1 MSAIVTTVLKG
12 TLGFLI
18 KKGRK
23 AAVERLKDGDV
34 TNEKLKNW
42 ILDEI
47 DSVNSKLDAMAK
59 KDLGASISFFR
70 EGLVFLNNAM
80 ETKTCG
86 IGSLNSSPVE
96 VGKVKNVKEE
106 NFEES
111 NEKANP
117 EASKEEASW
126 PKLFWSIA
134 SQAKGFWDHGR
145 EDETG
150 LEAASQMTEERE
162 RSSGAE
168 GNELSFTG
176 ELGKLNLNSLD
187 EIEEA
192 ILDAKKRFDDARRK
206 ATEAFNNEFL
216 TPLDRILA
224 MGVRLMATILEKVDN
239 PVSVLDA
246 CISGLNEL
254 HSMPFVIENFSVEL
268 KKGIKSRFI
277 RDGRRQIIS
286 FVCQVNRTI
295 YDFAL
300 LVSTKEVLSFW
311 PCVEIA
317 NESVDPL
324 RDSRVANMLR
334 KLEMGD
340 VCLPWSFGQ
349 EGELVSRLSIA
360 INTLGQFLVVD
371 CAWNCVKMFDASGK
385 FLKSF
390 SPFTKSG
397 RPVAVNPFIEE
408 SDQLVAVAVDQDDNI
423 YVLENQTSDSN
434 SEAHLHVFN
443 SLAQFLVDFKVGFD
457 LRAVTV
463 KVIASGLVLVPARYC
478 AGYSASVTIDDIRRN
493 FVVLKDTKGKRI
505 GYLYEKMLKGIQDI
519 TAADDLIMILDSD
532 STVFVFTDSG
542 GSRPTDKGG
551 TRSSKTSDNG
561 RGWSP
566 KNVSTALFGSV
577 WSKIKRKALTL
588 WAPPLDPL
596 LTDAYVRE
604 EDCLFSKFLK
614 KFPVRGWAGAI
625 TFHPRSKHVIVVSI
639 IEDHRRQ
646 LLFYSK
652 EGKFERSI
660 DIDVE
665 QGYSIDGAV
674 VTTDGRICIAA
685 SNAMEEK
692 WKVLVV

>member
-42 ILDEI
+42 IVDEI

-86 IGSLNSSPVE
+86 IGSLNASPVE
-96 VGKVKNVKEE
+96 VRKVKNVKEE

-117 EASKEEASW
+117 EALKEAASW

-134 SQAKGFWDHGR
+134 SQTTGFWDHGR
-145 EDETG
+145 EDEKG
-150 LEAASQMTEERE
+150 LKAASQMTEEPE

-168 GNELSFTG
+168 ENELSFTG
-176 ELGKLNLNSLD
+176 ELRKVNLNSLN

-206 ATEAFNNEFL
+206 ATEAFNNEVL

-239 PVSVLDA
+239 PVSTLDA

-254 HSMPFVIENFSVEL
+254 HSMPFVTENFSVEL
-268 KKGIKSRFI
+268 EKGIKSRFSK
-277 RDGRRQIIS
+277 DERRQIIS

-317 NESVDPL
+317 NERVDPL
-324 RDSRVANMLR
+324 RDSRMANMLR

-340 VCLPWSFGQ
+340 FCLAWSFGQ
-349 EGELVSRLSIA
+349 EDELEHRLALATSIA
-360 INTLGQFLVVD
+360 TNTLGQFLVVD
-371 CAWNCVKMFDASGK
+371 KGGKCVKRFDASGK

-390 SPFTKSG
+390 NPSTKYG
-397 RPVAVNPFIEE
+397 
-408 SDQLVAVAVDQDDNI
+408 QLVAVATDQDDNI
-423 YVLENQTSDSN
+423 YVLENKRSGKS
-434 SEAHLHVFN
+434 AK
-443 SLAQFLVDFKVGFD
+443 AFLQVLNNLGQLLDDFEVGFE
-457 LRAVTV
+457 LQAVTV
-463 KVIASGLVLVPARYC
+463 KVMASRLVLVPVHFEV
-478 AGYSASVTIDDIRRN
+478 GYEQSAPAWAYDDYY
-493 FVVLKDTKGKRI
+493 VVLNNTKGKRI
-505 GYLYEKMLKGIQDI
+505 GFLSEKTLKDI
-519 TAADDLIMILDSD
+519 RDIATADDLIMILDRK
-532 STVFVFTDSG
+532 STVFVFTDACVSDED
-542 GSRPTDKGG
+542 RP
-551 TRSSKTSDNG
+551 
-561 RGWSP
+561 
-566 KNVSTALFGSV
+566 VSQLH
-577 WSKIKRKALTL
+577 
-588 WAPPLDPL
+588 
-596 LTDAYVRE
+596 
-604 EDCLFSKFLK
+604 K
-614 KFPVRGWAGAI
+614 KFPVRGKASAI
-625 TFHPRSKHVIVVSI
+625 TFHPKSKRLIVVSK
-639 IEDHRRQ
+639 IEDHRWQ

-652 EGKFERSI
+652 EFKFERSI
-660 DIDVE
+660 DLDVE
-665 QGYSIDGAV
+665 QNYCITGAT

-685 SNAMEEK
+685 SHHDQWQWK
-692 WKVLVV
+692 GKVLVV

>member
-42 ILDEI
+42 IVDEI

-86 IGSLNSSPVE
+86 IGSLNASPVQ
-96 VGKVKNVKEE
+96 VGKIKNVKEE

-206 ATEAFNNEFL
+206 ATEAFNNEVL

-239 PVSVLDA
+239 PVSALDA

-254 HSMPFVIENFSVEL
+254 HSMPFVTENFSVEL
-268 KKGIKSRFI
+268 EKGIKSRFSK
-277 RDGRRQIIS
+277 DERRQIIS

-317 NESVDPL
+317 NERVDPL
-324 RDSRVANMLR
+324 RDSRMANMLR

-340 VCLPWSFGQ
+340 LCLAWSFGQ
-349 EGELVSRLSIA
+349 EDELEDQRFASIA
-360 INTLGQFLVVD
+360 TNTLGQFLVVD
-371 CAWNCVKMFDASGK
+371 NGGKCVKMFGASGK

-390 SPFTKSG
+390 NPSTKYG
-397 RPVAVNPFIEE
+397 
-408 SDQLVAVAVDQDDNI
+408 QLVAVATDQDDNI
-423 YVLENQTSDSN
+423 YVLENERSGKS
-434 SEAHLHVFN
+434 AK
-443 SLAQFLVDFKVGFD
+443 AFLQVLNNLGQLLDDFEVGFE
-457 LRAVTV
+457 LQAVTV
-463 KVIASGLVLVPARYC
+463 KVMDSRLVLVPVHFEV
-478 AGYSASVTIDDIRRN
+478 GYEQSAPRWAYDDYY
-493 FVVLKDTKGKRI
+493 VVLNNTKGKRI
-505 GYLYEKMLKGIQDI
+505 GFFSEKTLKDI
-519 TAADDLIMILDSD
+519 RDIATADDLIMILDIE
-532 STVFVFTDSG
+532 STVFVFTDACVNDED
-542 GSRPTDKGG
+542 RP
-551 TRSSKTSDNG
+551 
-561 RGWSP
+561 
-566 KNVSTALFGSV
+566 VSQL
-577 WSKIKRKALTL
+577 
-588 WAPPLDPL
+588 
-596 LTDAYVRE
+596 
-604 EDCLFSKFLK
+604 LK
-614 KFPVRGWAGAI
+614 KFPVRGKASAI
-625 TFHPRSKHVIVVSI
+625 TFHPKSKHLIVVSK
-639 IEDHRRQ
+639 IEDHRWQ

-652 EGKFERSI
+652 EFKFERSI
-660 DIDVE
+660 DLDME
-665 QGYSIDGAV
+665 QNYCITGAA

-685 SNAMEEK
+685 SHHDQWQWK
-692 WKVLVV
+692 GKVLVV

>member
-42 ILDEI
+42 IVDEI

-86 IGSLNSSPVE
+86 IGSLNASPVQ
-96 VGKVKNVKEE
+96 VGKVKNVKEG
-106 NFEES
+106 NFEDS

-134 SQAKGFWDHGR
+134 SQATGFWDHGR
-145 EDETG
+145 EDEKG
-150 LEAASQMTEERE
+150 LEAASQMTEESE

-206 ATEAFNNEFL
+206 ATEAFNNEVL

-239 PVSVLDA
+239 PVSALDA

-254 HSMPFVIENFSVEL
+254 HSMPFVTENFSIEL
-268 KKGIKSRFI
+268 EKGIKSRFSKAE
-277 RDGRRQIIS
+277 RRQIIS

-295 YDFAL
+295 YDIAL
-300 LVSTKEVLSFW
+300 LISTKEVFSFW
-311 PCVEIA
+311 PCVEIS
-317 NESVDPL
+317 NEWVDPQ

-334 KLEMGD
+334 KLKMGD
-340 VCLPWSFGQ
+340 FCLAWSFGQ
-349 EGELVSRLSIA
+349 KDELEHQRLASATSIA
-360 INTLGQFLVVD
+360 TNTLGQFLVVD
-371 CAWNCVKMFDASGK
+371 EWGNCVKMFDASGK

-390 SPFTKSG
+390 NPSTKYG
-397 RPVAVNPFIEE
+397 
-408 SDQLVAVAVDQDDNI
+408 QLVAVATDQDDNI
-423 YVLENQTSDSN
+423 YMLENQMSRRS
-434 SEAHLHVFN
+434 AKAFLQVFN
-443 SLAQFLVDFKVGFD
+443 NLAQFLEEIEVGFE
-457 LRAVTV
+457 LQAVTV
-463 KVIASGLVLVPARYC
+463 KVMASRLVLLPVHFAVGYEESAPAW
-478 AGYSASVTIDDIRRN
+478 ADDDYY
-493 FVVLKDTKGKRI
+493 VVLNNTKGKGI
-505 GYLYEKMLKGIQDI
+505 GFLSEKTLEGIRDI
-519 TAADDLIMILDSD
+519 ATADDLFMILDRK
-532 STVFVFTDSG
+532 STVFVFTDACVSDED
-542 GSRPTDKGG
+542 RP
-551 TRSSKTSDNG
+551 
-561 RGWSP
+561 
-566 KNVSTALFGSV
+566 VSQ
-577 WSKIKRKALTL
+577 
-588 WAPPLDPL
+588 
-596 LTDAYVRE
+596 
-604 EDCLFSKFLK
+604 FLE
-614 KFPVRGWAGAI
+614 KFPVCGEASAI
-625 TFHPRSKHVIVVSI
+625 TFHPKSKHLIVVSK
-639 IEDHRRQ
+639 IEDHRWQ

-652 EGKFERSI
+652 EFKFERSI
-660 DIDVE
+660 DLDVE
-665 QGYSIDGAV
+665 QDSYVNGAA

-685 SNAMEEK
+685 RNFMEGK
-692 WKVLVV
+692 GKVLVV

>member
-42 ILDEI
+42 IVDEI

-86 IGSLNSSPVE
+86 IGSLNASPVQ
-96 VGKVKNVKEE
+96 VGKIKNVKEE

-117 EASKEEASW
+117 EALKEAASW
-126 PKLFWSIA
+126 SKLFWSIA
-134 SQAKGFWDHGR
+134 SQTTGFWDHGR
-145 EDETG
+145 EDEKG
-150 LEAASQMTEERE
+150 LKAASQMTEEPE

-168 GNELSFTG
+168 ENELSFTE
-176 ELGKLNLNSLD
+176 ELRKVNLNSLN

-206 ATEAFNNEFL
+206 ATEAFNNEVL

-239 PVSVLDA
+239 PVSALDA
-246 CISGLNEL
+246 CISGLKEL
-254 HSMPFVIENFSVEL
+254 HSMPFVTENFSVEL
-268 KKGIKSRFI
+268 EKGIKSRFSK
-277 RDGRRQIIS
+277 DERRQIIS

-317 NESVDPL
+317 NERVDPL
-324 RDSRVANMLR
+324 RDSRMANMLR

-340 VCLPWSFGQ
+340 FCLAWSFGQ
-349 EGELVSRLSIA
+349 EDELEDQRFASIA
-360 INTLGQFLVVD
+360 TNTLGQFLVVD
-371 CAWNCVKMFDASGK
+371 KGGKCVKMFDASGK

-390 SPFTKSG
+390 NPSTKYG
-397 RPVAVNPFIEE
+397 
-408 SDQLVAVAVDQDDNI
+408 QLVAVATDQDDNI
-423 YVLENQTSDSN
+423 YVLENERSGKSPK
-434 SEAHLHVFN
+434 A
-443 SLAQFLVDFKVGFD
+443 FLQVLNKLGQLLDDYEVGFE
-457 LRAVTV
+457 LQAVTV
-463 KVIASGLVLVPARYC
+463 KVMASRLVLVPVHFEV
-478 AGYSASVTIDDIRRN
+478 GYEQSAPRWAYDDYY
-493 FVVLKDTKGKRI
+493 VVLNNTKGKRI
-505 GYLYEKMLKGIQDI
+505 GFLSEKTLKDI
-519 TAADDLIMILDSD
+519 RDIATADDLIMILDIE
-532 STVFVFTDSG
+532 STVFVFTDACVSDED
-542 GSRPTDKGG
+542 RP
-551 TRSSKTSDNG
+551 
-561 RGWSP
+561 
-566 KNVSTALFGSV
+566 VSQ
-577 WSKIKRKALTL
+577 
-588 WAPPLDPL
+588 L
-596 LTDAYVRE
+596 LE
-604 EDCLFSKFLK
+604 
-614 KFPVRGWAGAI
+614 KFPVRGKASAI
-625 TFHPRSKHVIVVSI
+625 TFHPKSKHLIVVSK
-639 IEDHRRQ
+639 IEDHRWQ

-652 EGKFERSI
+652 EFKFERSI
-660 DIDVE
+660 DLDVE
-665 QGYSIDGAV
+665 QNYCITGAA
-674 VTTDGRICIAA
+674 VTTDGRICIAG
-685 SNAMEEK
+685 SHHDQWQWK
-692 WKVLVV
+692 GKVLVV

>member
-42 ILDEI
+42 IVDEI
-47 DSVNSKLDAMAK
+47 DSINSKLDAMAK

-80 ETKTCG
+80 ETKTCSM
-86 IGSLNSSPVE
+86 GSLNASPVE

-126 PKLFWSIA
+126 TKLFWSIA
-134 SQAKGFWDHGR
+134 SQATGFWDHGR
-145 EDETG
+145 EDEKG
-150 LEAASQMTEERE
+150 LEAASQMTEEPK

-168 GNELSFTG
+168 ENELSFTG
-176 ELGKLNLNSLD
+176 ELRKMNLNSVD
-187 EIEEA
+187 EIKEA

-206 ATEAFNNEFL
+206 ATEAFNNEVL

-239 PVSVLDA
+239 PVSALDA

-254 HSMPFVIENFSVEL
+254 HSMLFVTENFNVEL
-268 KKGIKSRFI
+268 EKGIKSRFSK
-277 RDGRRQIIS
+277 DERRQIIS

-317 NESVDPL
+317 NERVDPL

-340 VCLPWSFGQ
+340 FCLSWSFGQ
-349 EGELVSRLSIA
+349 EGEQEHQKLDSATSIA
-360 INTLGQFLVVD
+360 TNTLGQFLVVD
-371 CAWNCVKMFDASGK
+371 RQGKCVKMFDASGL
-385 FLKSF
+385 FLLSF
-390 SPFTKSG
+390 NPFTEFG
-397 RPVAVNPFIEE
+397 EPVAV
-408 SDQLVAVAVDQDDNI
+408 ATDQDDNI
-423 YVLENQTSDSN
+423 YVLENQTSDYD
-434 SEAHLHVFN
+434 SEARLHVFN
-443 SLAQFLVDFKVGFD
+443 NLAQFLVDFKVDFD

-463 KVIASGLVLVPARYC
+463 KVIASRLVLVPAYSC
-478 AGYSASVTIDDIRRN
+478 AGYFESTTIDDVRRD

-505 GYLYEKMLKGIQDI
+505 GNLSVNMFESIQDI
-519 TAADDLIMILDSD
+519 TAADDLIMILDGN
-532 STVFVFTDSG
+532 STVFVFTDSS
-542 GSRPTDKGG
+542 GSRPTDNG
-551 TRSSKTSDNG
+551 RAQSSRTSDKG
-561 RGWSP
+561 RGRSP
-566 KNVSTALFGSV
+566 KNVLTALHGSV
-577 WSKIKRKALTL
+577 WSKIKRKASTL
-588 WAPPLDPL
+588 WAPPLDPP
-596 LTDAYVRE
+596 LTDAYVSE
-604 EDCLFSKFLK
+604 EDRDGPFSQFLK
-614 KFPVRGWAGAI
+614 KFPVRGKASAI
-625 TFHPRSKHVIVVSI
+625 TFHPRSKHVIIVSR
-639 IEDHRRQ
+639 IEEQRWQ

-652 EGKFERSI
+652 GGKFERSI
-660 DIDVE
+660 DLDVE
-665 QGYSIDGAV
+665 QDYYIAGAA
-674 VTTDGRICIAA
+674 VTTDGRVCIAA
-685 SNAMEEK
+685 SNYRLWQSK
-692 WKVLVV
+692 GKVLVV

>member
-23 AAVERLKDGDV
+23 AAVERLKDSDV

-42 ILDEI
+42 IVDEI
-47 DSVNSKLDAMAK
+47 DSINSKLDAMAK

-86 IGSLNSSPVE
+86 IGSLNASPVQ

-126 PKLFWSIA
+126 PKLFLSIA
-134 SQAKGFWDHGR
+134 SQVTGFWDHGR
-145 EDETG
+145 EDEKG
-150 LEAASQMTEERE
+150 LEAASQMTEEPE

-168 GNELSFTG
+168 ETELSFTG
-176 ELGKLNLNSLD
+176 ELRKMNLNSVD

-206 ATEAFNNEFL
+206 ATEAFNNEVL

-239 PVSVLDA
+239 PESALDA

-254 HSMPFVIENFSVEL
+254 HSMPFVTENFSVEL
-268 KKGIKSRFI
+268 EKGIKSRFSK
-277 RDGRRQIIS
+277 DERRQIIS

-317 NESVDPL
+317 NEKVDPL
-324 RDSRVANMLR
+324 RDSRMANMLR
-334 KLEMGD
+334 KLDMGD
-340 VCLPWSFGQ
+340 FSLAWSFGQ
-349 EGELVSRLSIA
+349 KDELEHQRLASATSIA
-360 INTLGQFLVVD
+360 TNTLGQFLVVD
-371 CAWNCVKMFDASGK
+371 STRNCVNLFDAFGK

-390 SPFTKSG
+390 NPSTKSG
-397 RPVAVNPFIEE
+397 RPVAKYG
-408 SDQLVAVAVDQDDNI
+408 QLVAVATDQDDNI
-423 YVLENQTSDSN
+423 YVLENEMSARSAKAFLQVLN
-434 SEAHLHVFN
+434 N
-443 SLAQFLVDFKVGFD
+443 LAQFLDDFEVGFR
-457 LRAVTV
+457 LQAVTV
-463 KVIASGLVLVPARYC
+463 KVMASRLVLVPVYFQV
-478 AGYSASVTIDDIRRN
+478 GYKESAPAWANDDHY
-493 FVVLKDTKGKRI
+493 VVLNNTKGKRI
-505 GYLYEKMLKGIQDI
+505 GFLSEKTLKHIQDI
-519 TAADDLIMILDSD
+519 ATADDLIMILDRN
-532 STVFVFTDSG
+532 STVFVFTDACVSDED
-542 GSRPTDKGG
+542 RP
-551 TRSSKTSDNG
+551 
-561 RGWSP
+561 
-566 KNVSTALFGSV
+566 VSQL
-577 WSKIKRKALTL
+577 
-588 WAPPLDPL
+588 
-596 LTDAYVRE
+596 
-604 EDCLFSKFLK
+604 LK
-614 KFPVRGWAGAI
+614 KFPVRGKASAI
-625 TFHPRSKHVIVVSI
+625 TFHPKSKHVIIVSQ
-639 IEDHRRQ
+639 IEEQRWQ

-660 DIDVE
+660 DLDVE
-665 QGYSIDGAV
+665 QDYDITGAA
-674 VTTDGRICIAA
+674 VTTDGRVCMAA
-685 SNAMEEK
+685 SNFWPGRK
-692 WKVLVV
+692 GKVLVV